1 MGERGWRPV
10 VRAYRRQWGGAVV
23 MDIVERLRRIN
34 AFLHV
39 TEDEPEYDYKLSY
52 EAADEIEKLK
62 GALLEIKSIPKQ
74 KRGSASYAMAAIAEA
89 ALKEGE

>member
-1 MGERGWRPV
+1 ME
-10 VRAYRRQWGGAVV
+10 
-23 MDIVERLRRIN
+23 DIVERLRN
-34 AFLHV
+34 HTCDCGSDNPKHL
-39 TEDEPEYDYKLSY
+39 TWN
-52 EAADEIEKLK
+52 AADEIEKLK